1 MYIVNPIYDVA
12 FKYLMEDN
20 RVAKLLIS
28 TIIGEEVLELDFAPQ
43 EYTLRTE
50 QLCTVYRMDFMAKI
64 ATPEGSKAVIIEMQ
78 KAKLASDIIRFRR
91 YLGGRYQDR
100 ENGAYIDEK
109 GVRQPLPIY
118 CIFFLGYELDAI
130 PSPVLEVNYHIRDV
144 TTGEELNIESEFIK
158 GLHHK
163 SWIIQIPHL
172 KKHRR
177 NRLEQLLG
185 IFDQDNIASDKYI
198 LKIREE
204 DFPDEY
210 RPIIRRL
217 QQATESPKIQD
228 DLEMEDIYIEE
239 FRSKERENLKALEA
253 LEEKDKVIEEKDKA
267 LEEKDKALEEKDK
280 ALEAK
285 DKALEAKEKEIEE
298 LKRRLKN

>member
-1 MYIVNPIYDVA
+1 MYIANPIYDVA

-20 RVAKLLIS
+20 KVAKQVIS
-28 TIIGEEVLELDFAPQ
+28 TIINEEVLELDFAPQ
-43 EYTLRTE
+43 EHTYRSE
-50 QLCTVYRMDFMAKI
+50 KSCTVYRMDFMAKI
-64 ATPEGSKAVIIEMQ
+64 ATPDGSKAVIIEMQ

-91 YLGGRYQDR
+91 YLGGRYQDK

-109 GVRQPLPIY
+109 GVRRPLPIY
-118 CIFFLGYELDAI
+118 CIFFLGYELAAP
-130 PSPVLEVNYHIRDV
+130 PSPVLEVSYHIKDV
-144 TTGEELNIESEFIK
+144 ATGEELNIDSEFIK

-177 NRLEQLLG
+177 NRLEQLLA
-185 IFDQDNIASDKYI
+185 IFDQDNIASSDKYI
-198 LKIREE
+198 LKVREE

-217 QQATESPKIQD
+217 QQAAESPKMQD

-239 FRSKERENLKALEA
+239 FRSKERENLKALEEKEKA
-253 LEEKDKVIEEKDKA
+253 LEVKDKTIEEKDKTI
-267 LEEKDKALEEKDK
+267 EEQSKT
-280 ALEAK
+280 
-285 DKALEAKEKEIEE
+285 LEAKEKEIEE
-298 LKRRLKN
+298 LKRRLNKE